1 MFLKSPELPPAACG
15 YHLLTKNS
23 SEDEIAKLF
32 LRRHYAR
39 NTKYENTKNFVL
51 SLAVKEF

>member
-23 SEDEIAKLF
+23 SEDQIAKLF
-32 LRRHYAR
+32 LRRHHAR
-39 NTKYENTKNFVL
+39 NTK
-51 SLAVKEF
+51 